1 MSCKAFFGPKPC
13 QGHTT
18 TLYEFWIKELDFSS
32 GLRFSLFYTLHSAHS
47 FWKLLKTSH
56 LHFSIVAFFTNFCLM
71 KNDLSGNTVWQQATG
86 FQKLAKIDH
95 FLAFLMNFWPL
106 NASLGMLNETFPVI
120 FKDFVNVST
129 NLRGAIFLIL
139 NHYSITF
146 DKKRE
151 YIPLHTIAEALLR
164 FFWAENP
171 ISYKN
176 ANSLEENSRHT
187 NWNNCGYKNGSN
199 MGKQ

>member
-1 MSCKAFFGPKPC
+1 MSSLVWPWPFFWARP
-13 QGHTT
+13 

-32 GLRFSLFYTLHSAHS
+32 VLRFSFLHSTQCLKIQQKKS
-47 FWKLLKTSH
+47 RLDFNSKNNSYFCICLLNKWDS
-56 LHFSIVAFFTNFCLM
+56 LRSQNMWDIWDIFMVFF
-71 KNDLSGNTVWQQATG
+71 K
-86 FQKLAKIDH
+86 H
-95 FLAFLMNFWPL
+95 
-106 NASLGMLNETFPVI
+106 
-120 FKDFVNVST
+120 FVNVGT
-129 NLRGAIFLIL
+129 NLRGDIFLIL

-146 DKKRE
+146 DKRRE
-151 YIPLHTIAEALLR
+151 YIPLPQKRALLR